1 MTKLSEAIDVFIEYV
16 CAGKRNETPATYRT
30 KLHQLVV
37 RLGDRSIEAIS
48 VNDLDDFRVSLLNQK
63 QKMRGKQ
70 VIDEPLT
77 DWYVRG
83 VLKTVKHLFRWM
95 TDTGRL
101 SLDPAVNLALPART
115 QPQPKAAEPEVI
127 DKMFVAATVVGPAW
141 EQARNT
147 ALVQLLRSTGS
158 RIGGLLAATVQDTD
172 LTEGVIW
179 TREKGGRKKKLFL
192 TESTRE
198 IVRRWLEVRAT
209 LNPLDDRLFIG
220 QNGRGLTRSGAEKIW
235 NRLAEAAGVTDQRH
249 NFHSF
254 RHAFARDSIRAGA
267 DLSHVSQ
274 MMGHSSS
281 AITSDYYL
289 QYTHDELQEVHARVS
304 PTAVSPAGGADP
316 SPTTAT
322 ALLPSIGTEGILRL
336 SSLEDPVASAG
347 RAGSV
352 VVLAI
357 GPINQVAMN
366 RLIGM
371 VRELRA

>member
-1 MTKLSEAIDVFIEYV
+1 
-16 CAGKRNETPATYRT
+16 
-30 KLHQLVV
+30 
-37 RLGDRSIEAIS
+37 
-48 VNDLDDFRVSLLNQK
+48 
-63 QKMRGKQ
+63 
-70 VIDEPLT
+70 
-77 DWYVRG
+77 
-83 VLKTVKHLFRWM
+83 M

-127 DKMFVAATVVGPAW
+127 DKMFVAATVVGPDW

-179 TREKGGRKKKLFL
+179 TREKGGRMKKLFL

-235 NRLAEAAGVTDQRH
+235 NRLAEAADVTDERH

-289 QYTHDELQEVHARVS
+289 QYTKDELQEVHARVS
-304 PTAVSPAGGADP
+304 PTAATPADRADP
-316 SPTTAT
+316 RRVTAD
-322 ALLPSIGTEGILRL
+322 ALRTVDLGRVLKL
-336 SSLEDPVASAG
+336 SNARDALAPDRSEVAL
-347 RAGSV
+347 
-352 VVLAI
+352 VLLAV
-357 GPINQVAMN
+357 GPLDQTAMN
-366 RLIGM
+366 RLIEV
-371 VRELRA
+371 VRELRM